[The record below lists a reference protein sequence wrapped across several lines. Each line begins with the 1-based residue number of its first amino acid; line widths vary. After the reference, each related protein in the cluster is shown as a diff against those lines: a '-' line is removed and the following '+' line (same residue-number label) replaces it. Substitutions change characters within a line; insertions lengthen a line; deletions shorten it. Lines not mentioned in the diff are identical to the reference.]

1 MSRENQMAGIEVS
14 IAGSEKLTNIFGYW
28 PSFHDA
34 EVLEL
39 HFSRGDVR
47 PSEGKY
53 EFPILRLKI
62 HLWALTKE
70 VDSKGYFV
78 LRNHT
83 LTTLKFTDVG
93 EFEMEGFNHQN
104 AMISLHIERREERR
118 GPSPDTFVV
127 TIQEAFGMGALFKC
141 ASIEVVEA
149 SPCTPQAQPVTDER

>member
-1 MSRENQMAGIEVS
+1 MAGIEVS

-70 VDSKGYFV
+70 VHLQGVFCFAESHPDNLEVHGC
-78 LRNHT
+78 
-83 LTTLKFTDVG
+83 
-93 EFEMEGFNHQN
+93 
-104 AMISLHIERREERR
+104 RR
-118 GPSPDTFVV
+118 
-127 TIQEAFGMGALFKC
+127 I
-141 ASIEVVEA
+141 
-149 SPCTPQAQPVTDER
+149 